1 MTRTRLLI
9 VVMLV
14 AIFSVFVYISP
25 IGGDAVDSRSIRI
38 NGVFVLVDE
47 AEFLGKLKNL
57 SANNSGRQEF
67 LAEVRLMLNQEPY
80 ISSSSIRYSWPDDV
94 VIEIT
99 EVSPVA
105 ILNEIELLLG
115 DCRVVSKGS
124 NKLSIKL
131 MAFDTA
137 GQSLK
142 QFQCDQIME
151 ILPILNLM
159 LVDHAT
165 LLASGD
171 YILEIRGQR
180 VIVGFESIKE
190 SSEDISRIV
199 SLMKKQGVDAE
210 YIDMRYVSGVA
221 IKQVAEL

>member
-1 MTRTRLLI
+1 MTRARLLI
-9 VVMLV
+9 VVMLAV
-14 AIFSVFVYISP
+14 IFSVSVYRTP
-25 IGGDAVDSRSIRI
+25 IGGGGVDSRSIRI

-57 SANNSGRQEF
+57 SAKNSGRQEF
-67 LAEVRLMLNQEPY
+67 LDEVRLMLNKEPY

-105 ILNEIELLLG
+105 ILNEKELLLG

-131 MAFDTA
+131 MTFDTA
-137 GQSLK
+137 GQGLK
-142 QFQCDQIME
+142 QFQCDQVME

-159 LVDHAT
+159 LVNHAT
-165 LLASGD
+165 LLAN
-171 YILEIRGQR
+171 YILEIKGQR
-180 VIVGFESIKE
+180 VIVDFESIKE

-199 SLMKKQGVDAE
+199 GFMKKQGVDAE